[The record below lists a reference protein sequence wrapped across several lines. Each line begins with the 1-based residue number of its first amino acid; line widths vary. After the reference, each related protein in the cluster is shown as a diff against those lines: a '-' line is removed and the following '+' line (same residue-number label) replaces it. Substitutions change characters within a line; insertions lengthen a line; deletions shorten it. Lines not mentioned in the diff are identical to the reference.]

1 MTQINLYNLIDL
13 MYEKIYYLLYYYL
26 MKDINHIVE
35 SLSLIHI

>member
-35 SLSLIHI
+35 SN